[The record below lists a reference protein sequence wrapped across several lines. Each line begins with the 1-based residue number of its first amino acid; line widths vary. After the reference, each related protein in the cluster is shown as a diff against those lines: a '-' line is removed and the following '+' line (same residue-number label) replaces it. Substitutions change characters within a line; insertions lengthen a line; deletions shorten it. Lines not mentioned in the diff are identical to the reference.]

1 MGHRVGVGATSEHLV
16 SGLQLEDEP
25 LSRNGLH
32 RDLGAASA
40 EVSMEPDLDGRTVR
54 GLQSRHEGLS
64 ETYREE
70 FSDLGHLGLDP
81 LCEKALGHSL
91 PLKSVFSRW

>member
-1 MGHRVGVGATSEHLV
+1 M

-70 FSDLGHLGLDP
+70 FSDLGHLGLDHANRANP
-81 LCEKALGHSL
+81 I
-91 PLKSVFSRW
+91 

>member
-32 RDLGAASA
+32 RDLGRASA

-70 FSDLGHLGLDP
+70 FSDLGHLGLDHASP
-81 LCEKALGHSL
+81 PQWIPIVQSNANLLLA
-91 PLKSVFSRW
+91 

>member
-1 MGHRVGVGATSEHLV
+1 
-16 SGLQLEDEP
+16 
-25 LSRNGLH
+25 
-32 RDLGAASA
+32 
-40 EVSMEPDLDGRTVR
+40 MEPDLDGRTVR

>member
-1 MGHRVGVGATSEHLV
+1 MGHRVGVGVTSEHLV

-54 GLQSRHEGLS
+54 ALQSSRQELS
-64 ETYREE
+64 DTYR
-70 FSDLGHLGLDP
+70 D
-81 LCEKALGHSL
+81 
-91 PLKSVFSRW
+91 

>member
-1 MGHRVGVGATSEHLV
+1 M

-32 RDLGAASA
+32 RDLGRASA

-70 FSDLGHLGLDP
+70 FSDLGHLGLDHA
-81 LCEKALGHSL
+81 CGAL
-91 PLKSVFSRW
+91 PKSC